1 MNFRQP
7 PKSPPEPAGA
17 NEPALQQAI
26 FALGKGQL
34 KEAELLAAD
43 FLKRNPTDPRVLQIF
58 GSALLLQGEA
68 ERAIAPLS
76 QAARRTHD
84 PAIEMQAAMA
94 MSKAGHS
101 ESALEWL
108 ERATKRRP
116 AFPPAFHVYGTMLAS
131 LDRLDEAIDVT
142 RHGLALMPDVAELSI
157 LLGDLLAN
165 RGDHVGA
172 RAAYTE
178 ALARAPQQVD
188 ALWGLARAYESLGEF
203 TQATKAFRCM
213 LAIAPHEHAARVGLG
228 ICLLEIGQPE
238 EALELFRA
246 AGRSGDKMYGE
257 CLMALAK
264 ASRGR
269 FWLRPTAAKQV
280 LRESH

>member
-68 ERAIAPLS
+68 ERAIAPLA

-116 AFPPAFHVYGTMLAS
+116 AFPPGRWS
-131 LDRLDEAIDVT
+131 GSSC
-142 RHGLALMPDVAELSI
+142 HGP
-157 LLGDLLAN
+157 
-165 RGDHVGA
+165 VGS
-172 RAAYTE
+172 
-178 ALARAPQQVD
+178 P
-188 ALWGLARAYESLGEF
+188 
-203 TQATKAFRCM
+203 
-213 LAIAPHEHAARVGLG
+213 
-228 ICLLEIGQPE
+228 
-238 EALELFRA
+238 
-246 AGRSGDKMYGE
+246 
-257 CLMALAK
+257 
-264 ASRGR
+264 ASRNMVSR
-269 FWLRPTAAKQV
+269 QPLRPRSAS
-280 LRESH
+280 RSRSPC

>member
-68 ERAIAPLS
+68 ERAIAPLA

-142 RHGLALMPDVAELSI
+142 RHGLALMPDVADFRPCSATCWQIAVITSARGRLIRKPSPERH
-157 LLGDLLAN
+157 N
-165 RGDHVGA
+165 RSMHCGA
-172 RAAYTE
+172 
-178 ALARAPQQVD
+178 LRAPMNHW
-188 ALWGLARAYESLGEF
+188 ASSPKLPRPSAACWRLRHTSMPHASGWASACLRLASLRRLWSYFAPRGAA
-203 TQATKAFRCM
+203 ATKCT
-213 LAIAPHEHAARVGLG
+213 
-228 ICLLEIGQPE
+228 
-238 EALELFRA
+238 
-246 AGRSGDKMYGE
+246 
-257 CLMALAK
+257 
-264 ASRGR
+264 AS
-269 FWLRPTAAKQV
+269 A
-280 LRESH
+280 